1 LLWRVAE
8 QLIFRKLTML
18 NSLTQ
23 AGRNMG
29 HEISLAWKN
38 LSEGWC
44 DLLSRSSESLAD
56 FSRRKEAGRGEVSA
70 LATFPRW
77 SQLAG
82 EVEETVMDI
91 VVRIDVPGMN
101 KEDCTI
107 TLKGNVLHLSG
118 EKHFECQTHDRN
130 GHVRELAY
138 GAFQRDIALPC
149 KVNIDKAVARCKN
162 GVLTVRL
169 PKAGSGDAK
178 AIAVS

>member
-1 LLWRVAE
+1 
-8 QLIFRKLTML
+8 ML

-23 AGRNMG
+23 TGRNMG
-29 HEISLAWKN
+29 HEVSIAWKN

-44 DLLSRSSESLAD
+44 EWLSRRSESFAS
-56 FSRRKEAGRGEVSA
+56 FVRRKQEGRGDISA

-77 SQLAG
+77 SLLAG
-82 EVEETVMDI
+82 EVEETPTAI

-101 KEDCTI
+101 KEDCSI
-107 TLKGNVLHLSG
+107 TLQGNVLQLRG
-118 EKHFECQTHDRN
+118 EKLFDCETH
-130 GHVRELAY
+130 GSACHVTERAY

-169 PKAGSGDAK
+169 PKQGSGDAK